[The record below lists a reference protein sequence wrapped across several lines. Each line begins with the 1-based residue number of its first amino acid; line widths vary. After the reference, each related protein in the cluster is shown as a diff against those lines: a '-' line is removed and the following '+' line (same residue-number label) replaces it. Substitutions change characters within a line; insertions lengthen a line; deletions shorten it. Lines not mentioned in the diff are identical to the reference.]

1 MISKAF
7 EDNGIKFALPTVQ
20 VAGDRD
26 AEVDAAVARY
36 AAHARASSEPAA

>member
-1 MISKAF
+1 MKWRCRAPAIIA
-7 EDNGIKFALPTVQ
+7 EPTVQ

-36 AAHARASSEPAA
+36 AAHVRAGAEPAA

>member
-1 MISKAF
+1 
-7 EDNGIKFALPTVQ
+7 

-36 AAHARASSEPAA
+36 AAHARAGGEPAA